1 MANNF
6 DLEEQEQLAE
16 LKHFWDQWGNLI
28 SWALIVVFGAI
39 AAWNG
44 WNYWQRTQSAQASA
58 LFDEVDRAAAANE
71 TSRVERAFADI
82 KERFPRTAFAH
93 QAGLLTARI
102 MQDKGNVEGAKGAL
116 AWVAEHASDEGYQ
129 AVARLRLA
137 SILMQAKAYDD
148 ALKQLSSNFP
158 PEFESLAADERGDVY
173 SLQNKKAEAK
183 AEYLKAYK
191 AMDERSEMRRMIEI
205 KLTALGVDTRE
216 LAPAA
221 PATAASGVAK
231 S

>member
-16 LKHFWDQWGNLI
+16 LKHFWDNWGNLI
-28 SWALIVVFGAI
+28 TWVLIVVFGAI

-44 WNYWQRTQSAQASA
+44 WNYWQRTQAAQAAA

-71 TSRVERAFADI
+71 TARVERAFADI
-82 KERFPRTAFAH
+82 KERFPRTAFAQ
-93 QAGLLTARI
+93 QAGLLAARI
-102 MQDKGNVEGAKGAL
+102 MSDKGNVDGAKAAL
-116 AWVAEHASDEGYQ
+116 AWVAEQSSDEGYQ
-129 AVARLRLA
+129 AVAHLRLA
-137 SILMQAKAYDD
+137 SLAMQAKAYDE
-148 ALKQLSSNFP
+148 ALKQLSATFP
-158 PEFESLAADERGDVY
+158 PEFEALADDERGDVY
-173 SLQNKKAEAK
+173 NLQGKKAEAK

-191 AMDERSEMRRMIEI
+191 AYDERSEIRRMVEI

-216 LAPAA
+216 LAPA
-221 PATAASGVAK
+221 PATAASGAAK